1 MKKSTSIKSNEVTF
15 TNTSE
20 KGNMNFFWINA
31 FIKNEE
37 PSFLLS
43 INGRHTSVSGR
54 YDQAFSIEDAK
65 DIVSFL
71 TKKIKEAEKTRLN
84 NTSKGKGS

>member
-1 MKKSTSIKSNEVTF
+1 MKNTSVKANEVTF

-31 FIKNEE
+31 FVRKNEK
-37 PSFLLS
+37 PYFSLS

-54 YDQAFSIEDAK
+54 YDQEFNIEEAK

-71 TKKIKEAEKTRLN
+71 TTKIKEAEKNL
-84 NTSKGKGS
+84 KGKES